1 MSTLNEHLNANLDQP
16 ALMRG
21 ATLPWLASPLAG
33 VERRPLYRLGGE
45 QARATSLVRYAPGSR
60 FSPHRHGLGEEF
72 VVLEGVF
79 EDEHGRYPAGSYV
92 RNPPGS
98 EHAPGS
104 TDGCMIFVRLRQFHP
119 LDGQQVV
126 REIPAGGDALLF
138 ENAFE
143 QIWVRDFQPG
153 AQVRIGNVRGL
164 EVLGLAGELEGTGFR
179 LAPLDWMRLPAGQD
193 LLGLAGAQ
201 GARIWVKDA
210 GLDLGIPDS

>member
-16 ALMRG
+16 AFMHG
-21 ATLPWLASPLAG
+21 STLPWLASPLPG

-79 EDEHGRYPAGSYV
+79 EDEHGHYPAGSYV

-104 TDGCMIFVRLRQFHP
+104 AEGCMIFVRLRQFHP
-119 LDGQQVV
+119 LDEQQEV

-143 QIWVRDFQPG
+143 RVWVRDFQPG
-153 AQVRIGNVRGL
+153 APVRIGNARGL
-164 EVLGLAGELEGTGFR
+164 EVLGLAGELEGAGFR
-179 LAPLDWMRLPAGQD
+179 LVPLDWMRLPAGQD
-193 LLGLAGAQ
+193 LLGRAGAE
-201 GARIWVKDA
+201 GARVWVKDA
-210 GLDLGIPDS
+210 ALDLGIPGH